1 MVCCCKENGF
11 SPSPFPSCARFDLA
25 RLSPFPGLAS
35 HSQLLPLLWKC
46 TFPGS
51 QIPRCWLLTP
61 SSSSGSQATFLLQ
74 PPGFS
79 GVTELFCGILGP
91 NPHLL
96 PPRSF
101 QERQKRVEGDAQPVL
116 APVLIQLSEFPAERT
131 VELRIFPRSFPKLW
145 RANPCGSP
153 CPCTTPN
160 KPNPPPFSREG
171 RALLGNSPGPSRRV
185 PPVPP
190 RRDLPEQGSAWEEA
204 PPGFKP
210 GLGVARL
217 YLGLLCALIAACR
230 AREPGWALGSQGL
243 FHILWV

>member
-1 MVCCCKENGF
+1 M
-11 SPSPFPSCARFDLA
+11 
-25 RLSPFPGLAS
+25 
-35 HSQLLPLLWKC
+35 
-46 TFPGS
+46 
-51 QIPRCWLLTP
+51 
-61 SSSSGSQATFLLQ
+61 
-74 PPGFS
+74 
-79 GVTELFCGILGP
+79 
-91 NPHLL
+91 L
-96 PPRSF
+96 PPRSL

-131 VELRIFPRSFPKLW
+131 VELRVFPRSFPKLW

-153 CPCTTPN
+153 CPCTTPT
-160 KPNPPPFSREG
+160 NP
-171 RALLGNSPGPSRRV
+171 ALPLFPGKGEHSLGTARGHPAESPS
-185 PPVPP
+185 VPP

-230 AREPGWALGSQGL
+230 AREPGWALGSRGL